1 MPNGNPPPQQIGQRQ
16 SIVSQKK
23 ALIKKLEAERRDH
36 AIAQKALVGEREAEG
51 LVVDPLTNEV
61 FREISIVLDVGTQFT
76 TSANA
81 AGTLSI
87 VASFVV
93 PNGIAL
99 YFRAVKSDVDR
110 NAPYLYGHLMD
121 MTSTTVSVN
130 GTVRVRVFDAT
141 LNQLKGQ
148 PFTGS
153 AQEVDAADPVNWF
166 ERLFFNSRVP
176 VRANSGDQVVVDL
189 VSASVIS
196 WTVSSLVMH
205 LIQLT
210 KQT

>member
-1 MPNGNPPPQQIGQRQ
+1 
-16 SIVSQKK
+16 VAQKK

-51 LVVDPLTNEV
+51 LVVDPLTNDV
-61 FREISIVLDVGTQFT
+61 FREISIVLDVGASGFAA
-76 TSANA
+76 SVNA
-81 AGTLSI
+81 PGTLSI
-87 VASFVV
+87 IAAFVV

-110 NAPYLYGHLMD
+110 NAPYLYGQLSD
-121 MTSTTVSVN
+121 GTATTLSIN

-153 AQEVDAADPVNWF
+153 AQEIFAASPVNWF

-176 VRANSGDQVVVDL
+176 VRANSGDQVVVDI
-189 VSASVIS
+189 VSASIVS
-196 WTVSSLVMH
+196 WTFSSLVMH

-210 KQT
+210 KQA

>member
-1 MPNGNPPPQQIGQRQ
+1 MANGNPPQQVGQRQ

-23 ALIKKLEAERRDH
+23 ALINRLEAERRDH

-61 FREISIVLDVGTQFT
+61 FREISIVLDVGTLFAT
-76 TSANA
+76 TVNA

-87 VASFVV
+87 IADFTV
-93 PNGIAL
+93 PTGIAL

-110 NAPYLYGHLMD
+110 NAPYLYGDLNNG
-121 MTSTTVSVN
+121 TSSTIPLV

-141 LNQLKGQ
+141 LNQMKGQ

-153 AQEVDAADPVNWF
+153 SQEIAAADPVNWF
-166 ERLFFNSRVP
+166 SRLFFNSRVP
-176 VRANSGDQVVVDL
+176 VRANAGDRVVVDL
-189 VSASVIS
+189 VSAGLIS
-196 WTVSSLVMH
+196 WPTSSLVMH

>member
-1 MPNGNPPPQQIGQRQ
+1 MRNGTGQRE
-16 SIVSQKK
+16 SIVAQKK
-23 ALIKKLEAERRDH
+23 ALIRQLEAERRDH
-36 AIAQKALVGEREAEG
+36 AVAQKALVAEREAEG

-61 FREISIVLDVGTQFT
+61 FREITIVLTAPDQFT
-76 TSANA
+76 VALNA

-87 VASFVV
+87 IATFVV
-93 PNGIAL
+93 PTGIAL

-110 NAPYLYGHLMD
+110 NAPYLYGLLAD
-121 MTSTTVSVN
+121 AAGVSIN

-153 AQEVDAADPVNWF
+153 AREVNVADPVDWF
-166 ERLFFNSRVP
+166 KRLFFNSRVP
-176 VRANSGDQVVVDL
+176 VRANAGDLVVIDL

-196 WTVSSLVMH
+196 WKFSNVVMH